1 MTARIFNVL
10 IGVWLVV
17 SAFAWPHSR
26 AMTNY
31 TVVCGVLTAIL
42 AVATLYYRSARYFNI
57 VVAALLFSTSAIMSP
72 RTDPTFWNNVI
83 AAISIFIA
91 ALVGGSGRDS
101 LRQERELYGRT

>member
-10 IGVWLVV
+10 IGVWLIV

-31 TVVCGVLTAIL
+31 TVACGILTGVFAI
-42 AVATLYYRSARYFNI
+42 ATLYFRSARYLNL
-57 VVAALLFSTSAIMSP
+57 VVAALLFSTSALMSP

-83 AAISIFIA
+83 AAISIFVA
-91 ALVGGSGRDS
+91 SLLGTAGRGSVREEG
-101 LRQERELYGRT
+101 ELYGRT